1 MEFLAEREAIGRA
14 IAEERKRQNLTQ
26 SRLAL
31 MAEINEGYLCEI
43 EKGIANAT
51 INKLLAIAKALGIAL
66 ADLHEGV

>member
-1 MEFLAEREAIGRA
+1 
-14 IAEERKRQNLTQ
+14 
-26 SRLAL
+26 

-66 ADLHEGV
+66 ADLLEGV